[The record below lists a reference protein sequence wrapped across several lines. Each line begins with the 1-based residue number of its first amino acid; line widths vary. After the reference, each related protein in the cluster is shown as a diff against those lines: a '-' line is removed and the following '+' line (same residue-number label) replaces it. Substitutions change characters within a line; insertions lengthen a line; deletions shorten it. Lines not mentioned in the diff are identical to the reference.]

1 MEEYLR
7 RDAKKL
13 EQMKEISNRHIISE
27 MRLTQESLKRK
38 LEGAYQQ
45 SKVLI
50 ETHKRQLREKNK
62 KQESMF

>member
-13 EQMKEISNRHIISE
+13 ENMKEISNRHIISE

-38 LEGAYQQ
+38 LEEAYQQ